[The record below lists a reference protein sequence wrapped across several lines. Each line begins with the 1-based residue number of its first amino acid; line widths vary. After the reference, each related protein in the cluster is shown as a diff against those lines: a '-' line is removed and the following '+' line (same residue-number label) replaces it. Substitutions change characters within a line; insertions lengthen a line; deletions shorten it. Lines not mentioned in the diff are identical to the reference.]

1 MTNMELPQ
9 ELKNLYRH
17 WGEHISRDT
26 QEVGNVS
33 PEMNWFIKERMNI
46 WEKRVLGGQQPYTA
60 DPILSQ
66 YRFCN
71 IFREFDRQ
79 TIEIH
84 SFLNSLRDNFPLW
97 LLNMFYCRMVAR
109 TKTIEDVGL
118 LSFDAEKNAE
128 VYKRLTTSSRPR
140 YGSPYVFP
148 ISAIQNSQYPTRE
161 LFITTYLPQ
170 IIGEVAAEIE
180 TWNKVSVYDAVEK
193 IISIFKFNLS
203 FLWTEV
209 CIDIA
214 YQFPQYLDLFQRFPI
229 GPGSLQTFKRIYDTQ
244 DPSIT
249 VQVLADKNATVGI
262 TYEGEQL
269 RLSAENWE
277 GIGCEY
283 RKYTNL
289 SGGKGRRRIYKPS
302 VVQGPLEDTICN
314 DEEGLIR

>member
-1 MTNMELPQ
+1 MELPR

-17 WGEHISRDT
+17 WGEHVSHDT
-26 QEVGNVS
+26 QEVNRVS
-33 PEMNWFIKERMNI
+33 PEMSRFIKERINI
-46 WEKRVLGGQQPYTA
+46 WKKKSLGGRQPYTE
-60 DPILSQ
+60 DIILSQ

-84 SFLNSLRDNFPLW
+84 SLLNPLRDNFPLW

-109 TKTIEDVGL
+109 TQTIQDVGL

-128 VYKRLTTSSRPR
+128 LYKRLATSPRPR

-148 ISAIQNSQYPTRE
+148 ISTIQNSLYPTRE
-161 LFITTYLPQ
+161 LFITVYLPQ
-170 IIGEVAAEIE
+170 IIGKIATEIE
-180 TWNKVSVYDAVEK
+180 TWDKVSVYDAVER
-193 IISIFKFNLS
+193 IIPIFKFNLF

-214 YQFPQYLDLFQRFPI
+214 YQFPQYLDLFKRFPI
-229 GPGSLQTFKRIYDTQ
+229 GPGSLQTFKRIYGAV

-249 VQVLADKNATVGI
+249 VQALADKNAIVDI
-262 TYEGEQL
+262 TYEGAQL

-289 SGGKGRRRIYKPS
+289 SEGKGRRRIYRES
-302 VVQGPLEDTICN
+302 TT
-314 DEEGLIR
+314 